1 MRLQGKVALVT
12 GAASDRSIGWGIA
25 RAMAAEGADVAVN
38 DIGPLDALDQR
49 VEDLKGMG
57 RRAIAVPADV
67 TQPEQVAA
75 MFAKTV
81 ATLGRVDIVASN
93 AGIIRWEHFLDIT
106 PANLRAI
113 VNVNIKG
120 NVFVCQA
127 AARQMIVQGD
137 GGRILLT
144 SSVQSDVQF
153 PITPVYGAT
162 KKAAH
167 TLVGVMALEL
177 APYNITVNHI
187 GPGWVKSALND
198 ISPELQTADGVES
211 QRLAV
216 PLKRDGYIQE
226 MGRAVVYFASSDGD
240 YTTGAFLRVD
250 GGLGI
255 SKYSGAPS
263 AEGRS

>member
-1 MRLQGKVALVT
+1 MRLLGKVALVT

-25 RAMAAEGADVAVN
+25 RALAAEGADVAVN
-38 DIGPLDALDQR
+38 DIGQLDALNGR
-49 VEDLKGMG
+49 VEDLQTMG
-57 RRAIAVPADV
+57 RRGLAVPADV

-75 MFAKTV
+75 MFAKV
-81 ATLGRVDIVASN
+81 VETLGRVDIVVSN

-120 NVFVCQA
+120 NVYVCQA
-127 AARQMIVQGD
+127 AARQMIAQGN
-137 GGRILLT
+137 GGRIILT
-144 SSVQSDVQF
+144 SSVQSDMQF

-177 APYNITVNHI
+177 APYNIIVNHI
-187 GPGWVKSALND
+187 GPGWVQSALND
-198 ISPELQTADGVES
+198 VSPELQTPEGIES

-216 PLKRDGYIQE
+216 PLKRDGYIEE
-226 MGRAVVYFASSDGD
+226 MGRAAVYFASPDGD

-255 SKYSGAPS
+255 SKYSGAPMHL
-263 AEGRS
+263 

>member
-12 GAASDRSIGWGIA
+12 GAASERSIGWGIA
-25 RAMAAEGADVAVN
+25 RALAAEGADVAVN
-38 DIGPLDALDQR
+38 DIGQLDALDGR
-49 VEDLKGMG
+49 VEDLKAMG
-57 RRAIAVPADV
+57 RRGLAVPADV
-67 TQPEQVAA
+67 TQPDQVAV
-75 MFAKTV
+75 MFTKIIEAF
-81 ATLGRVDIVASN
+81 GRVDIVASN

-106 PANLRAI
+106 AANLRAI

-120 NVFVCQA
+120 NVYVCQA
-127 AARQMIVQGD
+127 AARQMIAQGN
-137 GGRILLT
+137 GGRIILT
-144 SSVQSDVQF
+144 SSVQSDMQF

-187 GPGWVKSALND
+187 GPGWVQSALND
-198 ISPELQTADGVES
+198 VSPELQTPEGIEA

-216 PLKRDGYIQE
+216 PLKRDCSIEE
-226 MGRAVVYFASSDGD
+226 MGRAAVYFASPNGD

-255 SKYSGAPS
+255 SKYSGAPKK
-263 AEGRS
+263 

>member
-1 MRLQGKVALVT
+1 
-12 GAASDRSIGWGIA
+12 
-25 RAMAAEGADVAVN
+25 VAVN
-38 DIGPLDALDQR
+38 DVAHLDALQQR
-49 VEDLKGMG
+49 VHDIEALG
-57 RRAIAVPADV
+57 RRSVAVPADV

-75 MFAKTV
+75 MVAQTV
-81 ATLGRVDIVASN
+81 EALGKLDILVSN

-120 NVFVCQA
+120 NVYVCQA
-127 AARQMIVQGD
+127 AARQMIAQGH
-137 GGRILLT
+137 GGRIILT

-153 PITPVYGAT
+153 PINPIYGAT

-177 APYNITVNHI
+177 AQYNITVNHI
-187 GPGWVKSALND
+187 GPGWVQSALND
-198 ISPELQTADGVES
+198 LSPELQTPEGLEA
-211 QRLAV
+211 QRQVV
-216 PLKRDGYIQE
+216 PLRRDGSIDE

-255 SKYSGAPS
+255 SKYSS
-263 AEGRS
+263 